1 MGFLKQ
7 AIHLLGLLMVVRSEK
22 FIITPPTSFLL
33 ILYNELRSF
42 LVTYRQT
49 YTAAL
54 TGVQDPVAVVNVYVD
69 LRKGN
74 ELIIRIGIPVT
85 IPCTTFARRPI
96 TSQVRHERL
105 GICFKVAILT
115 YWSLRR
121 K

>member
-33 ILYNELRSF
+33 ILYRSF

-74 ELIIRIGIPVT
+74 ELIIRIGILVT